1 VPVTREQFAEYLEFL
16 LNDSE
21 NDHDVPIP
29 QRLCVAVLSLPE
41 YLTEDEQPPLIPA
54 PRSLLWHGWHTRS
67 RSSATA
73 SRTAKRVARMG
84 WKGGM

>member
-1 VPVTREQFAEYLEFL
+1 MPVTREQFAEYLEFL

-29 QRLCVAVLSLPE
+29 QRLCVAVLSLLE

-54 PRSLLWHGWHTRS
+54 PLQP
-67 RSSATA
+67 A
-73 SRTAKRVARMG
+73 VARLAHQIAVINNRFPF
-84 WKGGM
+84 